1 MSTGPSVTPDPAQAI
16 RPACAGSGVTLGP
29 VDMYL
34 AMAAAASSCSPVA
47 ARHADAA
54 LALCETWQVPLV
66 SDWFTRQRDRY
77 AF

>member
-1 MSTGPSVTPDPAQAI
+1 
-16 RPACAGSGVTLGP
+16 
-29 VDMYL
+29 
-34 AMAAAASSCSPVA
+34 MAAAASGERELA

-54 LALCETWQVPLV
+54 LKLCAAWQVPLV